1 MPQFNLPRKQVTM
14 IQMWASVLLIV
25 LALIFSLAPM
35 ITLSPSKN
43 AEKINEIAS
52 SLPFETGI
60 EIPEEDVEISTAKLV
75 SLGGLI
81 AKVISV
87 IPGPEGPTEETMAK
101 AEELEA
107 YIGSDAG
114 KADITT
120 ALCFAGTIMN
130 ALDFESMMSG
140 DSNPIGMILMV
151 LVTVVA
157 LLAVLAL
164 MIVIPIVIAVQL
176 IIALI
181 KAAKNIATP
190 ENAAAAVANKLPGMI
205 SVVLLFMLAQ
215 CVIPGMA
222 QAWGVTALCAVIIVS
237 IVLNFV
243 ASRLREYPAKQ
254 FMYLNVLQGGA
265 LLGGVGFLV
274 FFFNIIKTGIFN
286 SFINGDYFIALAGNA
301 VDAALSQG
309 EKSVDTVVI
318 IAGVLMIV
326 YLVIILGCAG
336 YLDKAARRL
345 SCAVKRERPK
355 GLIGKLFTPKAHDN
369 NIVMAV
375 CTLAA
380 FIIPTY
386 VAGIEYG
393 DNKIKFLELEAN
405 QSEALSTA
413 LIGIIIMVVAEVAVI
428 VLKKVLCKDLTERE
442 AEDLMMG
449 VAMSSDEILAEAK
462 KVVAEAE
469 AAVAAAKAAE
479 EVEAVAEAPTEEIA
493 TTEEAP
499 AEEAKAE

>member
-1 MPQFNLPRKQVTM
+1 MPQFNLPRKKVTM
-14 IQMWASVLLIV
+14 IQMWASVLLIA
-25 LALIFSLAPM
+25 LALIFSLTPM
-35 ITLSPSKN
+35 ITLKPGKN
-43 AEKINEIAS
+43 MEKINEVAS
-52 SLPFETGI
+52 QLPFETGI
-60 EIPEEDVEISTAKLV
+60 DIPTEDVDISVGKLV

-81 AKVISV
+81 AKVIGA
-87 IPGPEGPTEETMAK
+87 IPGADGPTEETQAK
-101 AEELEA
+101 AEELQS
-107 YIGSDAG
+107 YIKTDAG

-120 ALCFAGTIMN
+120 ALCFAGTIMG
-130 ALDFESMMSG
+130 ALDFESMMGG

-151 LVTVVA
+151 LVTIVA
-157 LLAVLAL
+157 LFGTLIMMV
-164 MIVIPIVIAVQL
+164 VIPVIIAIQL

-181 KAAKNIATP
+181 KAAKNAATP

-205 SVVLLFMLAQ
+205 SIVLLFMLAQ
-215 CVIPGMA
+215 CVVPGMS
-222 QAWGVTALCAVIIVS
+222 QGWGVTALCAVIIAS

-265 LLGGVGFLV
+265 LLGIAGFLV

-286 SFINGDYFIALAGNA
+286 SFINGDYFLALAGNA

-326 YLVIILGCAG
+326 YLVVVLACVG

-355 GLIGKLFTPKAHDN
+355 GLIGKLFTPKAKDN
-369 NIVMAV
+369 NIVMAIV
-375 CTLAA
+375 TIVA
-380 FIIPTY
+380 FIVPTY
-386 VAGIEYG
+386 VASIEYG
-393 DNKIKFLELEAN
+393 DNKVKFLELAEEQQA
-405 QSEALSTA
+405 ALSTA

-428 VLKKVLCKDLTERE
+428 VLKKSLCKELTERE

-449 VAMSSDEILAEAK
+449 VAMTSEEALAEAQ

-469 AAVAAAKAAE
+469 AAVAAAKVAE
-479 EVEAVAEAPTEEIA
+479 EAKAAQ
-493 TTEEAP
+493 AP
-499 AEEAKAE
+499 AEEAAPAEEEKAE